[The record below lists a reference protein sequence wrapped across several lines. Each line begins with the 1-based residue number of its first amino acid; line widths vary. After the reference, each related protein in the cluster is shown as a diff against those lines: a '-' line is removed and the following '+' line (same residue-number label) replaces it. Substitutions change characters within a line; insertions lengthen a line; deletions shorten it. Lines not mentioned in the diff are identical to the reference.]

1 MSSFDL
7 GIILRVIISPNS
19 AFSQIRDN
27 EEKYFSQSIA
37 LLIISSILGAL
48 AILPLVMIPL
58 DDAYFEI
65 EGPDN
70 IDNSFPLE
78 ESSVVL
84 SIVSTILSGFVSAT
98 LYYFIGKKLDGNVN
112 WKKVFSVVF
121 HINAVVIPITIIV
134 GILLFF
140 MWISFTSIEPS
151 SLLDPQITD
160 EDAFSVLG
168 SFIGY
173 AILLG
178 ILAIGF
184 AIWGIIVS
192 IKAIKTVHGFST
204 GKAFGLLILVGIIT
218 SLISIPF
225 SFA

>member
-7 GIILRVIISPNS
+7 GIILRVITSPNS

-65 EGPDN
+65 EGTDN

-84 SIVSTILSGFVSAT
+84 SIVSTIFSGFVSAT

-134 GILLFF
+134 GILLFLCGA
-140 MWISFTSIEPS
+140 
-151 SLLDPQITD
+151 LLHPLSPQ
-160 EDAFSVLG
+160 AF
-168 SFIGY
+168 
-173 AILLG
+173 
-178 ILAIGF
+178 
-184 AIWGIIVS
+184 
-192 IKAIKTVHGFST
+192 
-204 GKAFGLLILVGIIT
+204 
-218 SLISIPF
+218 
-225 SFA
+225 